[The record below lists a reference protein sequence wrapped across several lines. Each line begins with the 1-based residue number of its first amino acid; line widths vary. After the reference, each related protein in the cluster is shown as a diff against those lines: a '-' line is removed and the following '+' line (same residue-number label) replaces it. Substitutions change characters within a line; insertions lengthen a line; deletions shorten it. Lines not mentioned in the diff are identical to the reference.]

1 MHTFLFRLQTFP
13 GTLII
18 IDPHEYSIIFPGLL
32 VGRGKKVKF
41 RRIFRDKF
49 AEKTTD
55 FAGISREFEKVF
67 NEVDTLIAFTQ
78 ASCRNMKSYF

>member
-32 VGRGKKVKF
+32 VGRGKKKSN
-41 RRIFRDKF
+41 
-49 AEKTTD
+49 
-55 FAGISREFEKVF
+55 FAGFSGTNSLKKRPISREFEKVF

>member
-32 VGRGKKVKF
+32 VGRGKKSQISPDFQGQIRGKNDRFHGNLRKF
-41 RRIFRDKF
+41 
-49 AEKTTD
+49 
-55 FAGISREFEKVF
+55 S
-67 NEVDTLIAFTQ
+67 
-78 ASCRNMKSYF
+78 MK

>member
-32 VGRGKKVKF
+32 VGRGKKSQISQDFQGQIRGKNDQF
-41 RRIFRDKF
+41 RGNF
-49 AEKTTD
+49 T
-55 FAGISREFEKVF
+55 GI
-67 NEVDTLIAFTQ
+67 
-78 ASCRNMKSYF
+78 